1 MTKSIMT
8 DKDIELKIKVLEE
21 LIQGK
26 QKFLED
32 NRWNLTA
39 LQQREILNVIM
50 KAREQIR
57 KLKELLEDE

>member
-1 MTKSIMT
+1 MT

-39 LQQREILNVIM
+39 FQQREILNVIM
-50 KAREQIR
+50 KAREQVR
-57 KLKELLEDE
+57 KLKELLEDK